1 MYILKCTCGAE
12 MEVSEEAI
20 GRSRAC
26 PKCKEQ
32 VDITRE
38 NTTKADDVTGSFKK
52 IGDLLI
58 DADLITSEQL
68 QDALAKQKES
78 GGKVVENL
86 IELGAITVDQFVSF
100 LSGQPGIA
108 SLDLSNYQIS
118 DDVVKLVDKSIA
130 IENEVFPIDKMG
142 KLLTLGMACPLDAAT
157 IQQIEQIT
165 SLRVKPILCSKN
177 QIANA
182 IVRYYGDDEDSDEL
196 KYQLEDSPKATGT
209 PEPEKPAANDDPVAE
224 ESLIESEEVT
234 AEKVDTGLRLK
245 NISRRIGELDD
256 LPALPDTVSRVKTAM
271 EDLSIA
277 PAEVA
282 ELIIQDP
289 AVAAKVLSVANSA
302 SYGFP
307 SRVDTVELAV
317 ALLGLRETYSIVLS
331 AAVMNLFETNQR
343 FNYKNYWEESLNC
356 AGASRIIA
364 EACGKGN
371 DKGIFT
377 AGLLHDIGR
386 IALLETVADMYVK
399 VDTSLVDQDLILA
412 EQEFVG
418 LSHTEAGFE
427 LANNW
432 NLPDS
437 ISDVIR
443 FHHQPDFSDKNS
455 QNSAIVSLAEKW
467 TREAVLGKDTK
478 EVLLE
483 KSKPLIE
490 IACLDQDA
498 AAGAFDLVAG
508 LDPIFFKWNDK
519 ESAA

>member
-1 MYILKCTCGAE
+1 

-20 GRSRAC
+20 GRSRPC
-26 PKCKEQ
+26 TECNQPIE
-32 VDITRE
+32 ITRE
-38 NTTKADDVTGSFKK
+38 NTKKSDEKSPYKK

-58 DADLITSEQL
+58 DEDLISQEQL
-68 QDALAKQKES
+68 EEALKRQSET
-78 GGKVVENL
+78 GGKIVENL
-86 IELGAITVDQFVSF
+86 IELGSITVDQFISF
-100 LSGQPGIA
+100 LSNQPGVA
-108 SLDLSNYQIS
+108 SLDLSNYHIS
-118 DDVVKLVDKSIA
+118 PDVVALVDKELA
-130 IENEVFPIDKMG
+130 VKNEVFPIDKMG

-157 IQQIEQIT
+157 IKEIEQIT
-165 SLRVKPILCSKN
+165 GLRVKPILCSTG
-177 QIANA
+177 QITNA
-182 IVRYYGDDEDSDEL
+182 INRYYGGDADDSDDH
-196 KYQLEDSPKATGT
+196 KYQLEDSS
-209 PEPEKPAANDDPVAE
+209 PEKSPEKPPEAALANEEPV
-224 ESLIESEEVT
+224 IESPKVI
-234 AEKVDTGLRLK
+234 AEKVDTGLRLA
-245 NISRRIGELDD
+245 NISRLISELKD
-256 LPALPDTVSRVKTAM
+256 LPVLPDTVVQVKNAM

-282 ELIIQDP
+282 RLIIQDP

-343 FNYKNYWEESLNC
+343 FNYKNYWEEAMNC
-356 AGASRIIA
+356 AGAARIIA
-364 EACGKGN
+364 EACGKGK

-399 VDTSLVDQDLILA
+399 VDPALADEELITA

-418 LSHTEAGFE
+418 LTHTEAGFE
-427 LANNW
+427 LASNW
-432 NLPDS
+432 NLPES
-437 ISDVIR
+437 IAEVIR
-443 FHHQPDFSDKNS
+443 FHHQPDFSEKNA

-467 TREAVLGKDTK
+467 TREYLLGQDSK
-478 EVLLE
+478 ETLLE

-490 IACLDQDA
+490 VTGMNADA
-498 AAGAFDLVAG
+498 AAGVFDIVAG
-508 LDPIFFKWNDK
+508 LEPVFFKWNDE